1 MKTVEVDHGCT
12 LHAVARHKGPG
23 RRTENAK
30 HADTTAILA
39 TLQST
44 VHAKPVLS
52 RQACFSQERD

>member
-23 RRTENAK
+23 RRMEYAK

-44 VHAKPVLS
+44 VYAESVLS